1 MTPERW
7 QHIKTVFY
15 GALACPPGE
24 RDSFID
30 SACAGDD
37 GVRREVSELISA
49 HGEGGE
55 FLNAPAFEVAAR
67 SLAASKPE
75 ALAPGQTI
83 SHYRI
88 ISSLDAG
95 GMGEVYLAE
104 DTRLRR
110 RVALKLLPPSFTG
123 DTDRVLRFA
132 QEARAASAL
141 THPNVCTIHEV
152 GEGEDWRH
160 YIVMEYVEGVTLRRH
175 MMAKRMDV
183 TEVLEVA
190 IQIASG
196 LTAAHALG
204 VVHRDVKPENVMLRP
219 DGIVKVLDFGL
230 AKLTEKQ
237 PAADSTMP
245 TQPRVQTE
253 TGMLM
258 GTASYMSPEQARGLA
273 VDARTDVWSFGVVLY
288 EMLAGRTPFEG
299 ATNSDVIVSVLER
312 EPLPLSRDA
321 EVPAALERIVSKALR
336 KRKEQRYQALGDLA
350 VDLKSLKEEL
360 EVETRLKGGLLP
372 SASGKHFGVR
382 NDEFGAVGEPAARTG
397 HVILARPTASVDY
410 LVGKIKFHRTF
421 AAIVLLTVVAGAI
434 GLTYFAINRNKANS
448 GARGMPSI
456 AVLPVKPINVANRD
470 EIYEIGIADAVINR
484 LGSTKGLVVR
494 PLNATRRYADVG
506 QDPLA
511 AGREQQVDYVLV
523 SNYQLAAGKIR
534 ITAQL
539 LDVRSGQIEETYKS
553 EKDAGDIFAME
564 DAIAGEIGNLL
575 QARFATA
582 SSTQAAKRG
591 TSNEEAYLL
600 YLQGMYLLDKESTA
614 DAKRAIELFDKA
626 LSIDSDYA
634 KAWAGKARA
643 HCAFAHWGGSSPDA
657 EFAKA
662 KPAIGQ
668 ALALDNNLPEAYGV
682 LGIIKADYD
691 WNFAES
697 ERQFLRAIEIAPD
710 SDNLYRWYASRLA
723 GKGRSEEAISRIK
736 TAIDLNPNSLFHQIV
751 YARILYFARRYD
763 DAITQ
768 LQRVIE
774 MDSARPVAYSLLWR
788 SYHQK
793 GDYARAFESFMKFQR
808 SIRTNDEVLKNYE
821 TSYAKSGWQGALL
834 RNIEILKANHSKGS
848 YAYNISVLSA
858 LLGQRE
864 QSLRY
869 LNDAVKNRSLDISS
883 INGDPGLD
891 LLRDDPRFA
900 ELVRRVEIEMK
911 PPEVRA
917 EARAAPLP

>member
-15 GALACPPGE
+15 GALACPPAE
-24 RDSFID
+24 RDLFID

-37 GVRREVSELISA
+37 AVRREVSELISA
-49 HGEGGE
+49 HGESSE
-55 FLNAPAFEVAAR
+55 FLNAPAFELAAK
-67 SLAASKPE
+67 SLAGSKPV
-75 ALAPGQTI
+75 ALATGQII

-88 ISSLDAG
+88 ISSLGAG

-123 DTDRVLRFA
+123 DSDRVLRFA

-152 GEGEDWRH
+152 GESEDGRH

-183 TEVLEVA
+183 AEVLEVA

-230 AKLTEKQ
+230 AKLTEKP

-245 TQPRVQTE
+245 TQPHVQTE

-273 VDARTDVWSFGVVLY
+273 VDARTDIWSFGVVVY

-299 ATNSDVIVSVLER
+299 ATNSDVIVCVLER

-321 EVPAALERIVSKALR
+321 EVPAGLERIVSKALR
-336 KRKEQRYQALGDLA
+336 KRKEQRYQTLGDLT
-350 VDLKSLKEEL
+350 VDLKNLKEEL
-360 EVETRLKGGLLP
+360 EVESRLKGVLLP
-372 SASGKHFGVR
+372 NTSGKHFGLR
-382 NDEFGAVGEPAARTG
+382 NEFGAVGADRQPTARTG
-397 HVILARPTASVDY
+397 HVTLARPTASVEY
-410 LVGKIKFHRTF
+410 LIGKIKYHRTF
-421 AAIVLLTVVAGAI
+421 AGIALLTFVASAI
-434 GLTYFAINRNKANS
+434 ALSYFAINRNNAAS
-448 GARGMPSI
+448 GVRGSQSI
-456 AVLPVKPINVANRD
+456 AVLPLKPINVANRD
-470 EIYEIGIADAVINR
+470 EIYEIGIADALINR
-484 LGSTKGLVVR
+484 LGSTKELVVR
-494 PLNATRRYADVG
+494 PLSAMRRYVDVG

-511 AGREQQVDYVLV
+511 AGREQQVDYVLA

-539 LDVRSGQIEETYKS
+539 LHVSSGKIEETYKN

-575 QARFATA
+575 QARFATP
-582 SSTQAAKRG
+582 SNTQAAKRG
-591 TSNEEAYLL
+591 TSNEEAYLH
-600 YLQGMYLLDKESTA
+600 YLQGMYLLDKESAA

-626 LSIDSDYA
+626 LSLDSDYA

-662 KPAIGQ
+662 HPAIGR

-710 SDNLYRWYASRLA
+710 SDNVYRWYAGRLA

-751 YARILYFARRYD
+751 YGRILYFARRYD
-763 DAITQ
+763 EAITQ

-774 MDSARPVAYSLLWR
+774 MDSSRPVAYSLLWR

-793 GDYARAFESFMKFQR
+793 GDYARAYESFMKFQQL
-808 SIRTNDEVLKNYE
+808 IQANDEALKNYE
-821 TSYAKSGWQGALL
+821 TSYAKSGWAGVLL
-834 RNIEILKANHSKGS
+834 RNIEILKAINEKGR
-848 YAYNISVLSA
+848 YAYSISGLSA

-869 LNDAVKNRSLDISS
+869 LNDAVKNRSLAIAD

-891 LLRDDPRFA
+891 SLRDDPRFA

-911 PPEVRA
+911 PGA
-917 EARAAPLP
+917 

>member
-37 GVRREVSELISA
+37 AVRREVSELISA
-49 HGEGGE
+49 HGESGE
-55 FLNAPAFEVAAR
+55 FLNAPAFELAAR
-67 SLAASKPE
+67 SLAGSKPE
-75 ALAPGQTI
+75 ALAPGQLI

-88 ISSLDAG
+88 ISSLGAG

-152 GEGEDWRH
+152 GEGEDGRH

-183 TEVLEVA
+183 AEVLEVA

-273 VDARTDVWSFGVVLY
+273 VDARTDIWSLGVVLY
-288 EMLAGRTPFEG
+288 EMLEGRTPFEG

-321 EVPAALERIVSKALR
+321 EVPAGLERIVSKALR
-336 KRKEQRYQALGDLA
+336 KRKEQRYQTLGDLA
-350 VDLKSLKEEL
+350 VDLKNLKEEL
-360 EVETRLKGGLLP
+360 EVESRLKGVLLP
-372 SASGKHFGVR
+372 NTSAKRFGVR
-382 NDEFGAVGEPAARTG
+382 NEFGAVGAARQPAARTG
-397 HVILARPTASVDY
+397 HVTLARPTASVEY
-410 LVGKIKFHRTF
+410 LIGKIKYHRTF
-421 AAIVLLTVVAGAI
+421 AGIALLTLVAGAI
-434 GLTYFAINRNKANS
+434 GLSYFAINRNKADS
-448 GARGMPSI
+448 GARGSQSI
-456 AVLPVKPINVANRD
+456 AVLPLKPINVANRD
-470 EIYEIGIADAVINR
+470 EIYEIGIADALINR

-494 PLNATRRYADVG
+494 PLSATRRYADVG

-539 LDVRSGQIEETYKS
+539 LDVTSGQIEETYKS
-553 EKDAGDIFAME
+553 EKDAGDVFAME
-564 DAIAGEIGNLL
+564 DAIAAEIGNLL
-575 QARFATA
+575 QARFATT

-600 YLQGMYLLDKESTA
+600 YLQGMYLLDKETTA

-662 KPAIGQ
+662 EPAIGQ

-710 SDNLYRWYASRLA
+710 SDNVYRWYASRLS
-723 GKGRSEEAISRIK
+723 GQGRSEEAISRIK
-736 TAIDLNPNSLFHQIV
+736 TAIDLNPNSLFHQIM
-751 YARILYFARRYD
+751 YGRILYFARRYD

-793 GDYARAFESFMKFQR
+793 GDYSRAYESFMKFQQL
-808 SIRTNDEVLKNYE
+808 IRTNDEVLKNYE
-821 TSYAKSGWQGALL
+821 TSYAKSGWQGVLL
-834 RNIEILKANHSKGS
+834 RNIEILKAINAKGS

-869 LNDAVKNRSLDISS
+869 LNDAVKNRSLDISD

-891 LLRDDPRFA
+891 SLRDDPRFA
-900 ELVRRVEIEMK
+900 ELVRRVEIEVK
-911 PPEVRA
+911 P
-917 EARAAPLP
+917 AA

>member
-24 RDSFID
+24 RDSFIN

-37 GVRREVSELISA
+37 DVRREVSELISA
-49 HGEGGE
+49 HGETGE
-55 FLNAPAFEVAAR
+55 FLNAPAFELAAR
-67 SLAASKPE
+67 SLAGSKRE
-75 ALAPGQTI
+75 ALAPGQLI
-83 SHYRI
+83 SHYKI
-88 ISSLDAG
+88 ISSLGAG

-152 GEGEDWRH
+152 GEGEDGRH
-160 YIVMEYVEGVTLRRH
+160 FIVMEYVEGVTLRRH

-183 TEVLEVA
+183 AEVLEVA

-196 LTAAHALG
+196 LTAAHSLG

-237 PAADSTMP
+237 PAADSTIP

-273 VDARTDVWSFGVVLY
+273 VDARTDIWSLGVVLY
-288 EMLAGRTPFEG
+288 EMLAGRPPFEG

-312 EPLPLSRDA
+312 EPLPLSGDA
-321 EVPAALERIVSKALR
+321 EGTAGLERIVSKALR
-336 KRKEQRYQALGDLA
+336 KRKEQRYQTLGDLA
-350 VDLKSLKEEL
+350 VDLKNSKEEL
-360 EVETRLKGGLLP
+360 EVEARLKGGLLSNT
-372 SASGKHFGVR
+372 SAKHFGVR
-382 NDEFGAVGEPAARTG
+382 NEFGAVSAARQPTARTG
-397 HVILARPTASVDY
+397 HVTLTRPTASVEY
-410 LVGKIKFHRTF
+410 LIGKIKYHRTL
-421 AAIVLLTVVAGAI
+421 AGTALLTLVAGAI
-434 GLTYFAINRNKANS
+434 ALSYFAINWNKANL
-448 GARGMPSI
+448 GARGSQSI
-456 AVLPVKPINVANRD
+456 AVLPFKPINVANRD
-470 EIYEIGIADAVINR
+470 EIYEIGIADALINR
-484 LGSTKGLVVR
+484 LGATKGLVVR
-494 PLNATRRYADVG
+494 PLTATRRYADVN
-506 QDPLA
+506 QDPLT
-511 AGREQQVDYVLV
+511 AGREQQVDYVLA

-539 LDVRSGQIEETYKS
+539 LHVTSGQIEQTYKS
-553 EKDAGDIFAME
+553 EKDAGDVFAME
-564 DAIAGEIGNLL
+564 DAIAAEIGNLL

-591 TSNEEAYLL
+591 TSNEEAYLH
-600 YLQGMYLLDKESTA
+600 YLQGMYLLDKESRA
-614 DAKRAIELFDKA
+614 DAKRAIELFDQA
-626 LSIDSDYA
+626 LSLDSDYA
-634 KAWAGKARA
+634 QAWAGKARA

-662 KPAIGQ
+662 KPAIGR

-710 SDNLYRWYASRLA
+710 SDNVYRWYAGRLA
-723 GKGRSEEAISRIK
+723 GKGRSDEAISRIK
-736 TAIDLNPNSLFHQIV
+736 TAIDLNPNSLFHQLV
-751 YARILYFARRYD
+751 YGRILYFARRYD
-763 DAITQ
+763 DAIAQ

-774 MDSARPVAYSLLWR
+774 MDSSRPVAYSLLWR
-788 SYHQK
+788 SHHQK
-793 GDYARAFESFMKFQR
+793 GDYSRAYETFMRFQQLIQA
-808 SIRTNDEVLKNYE
+808 SDEVLKNYE
-821 TSYAKSGWQGALL
+821 TSYAKSGWQGVLL
-834 RNIEILKANHSKGS
+834 RHSEILKALNEKDT
-848 YAYNISVLSA
+848 YAYNLSVLSA

-869 LNDAVKNRSLDISS
+869 LNDAVQNRSLAIADIY
-883 INGDPGLD
+883 GDPGLD
-891 LLRDDPRFA
+891 SLRDDPRFA
-900 ELVRRVEIEMK
+900 ELVRRVESEVK
-911 PPEVRA
+911 P
-917 EARAAPLP
+917 AA

>member
-24 RDSFID
+24 RISFID
-30 SACAGDD
+30 SACAGDEA
-37 GVRREVSELISA
+37 VRREVSELISA
-49 HGEGGE
+49 HEEIGE
-55 FLNAPAFEVAAR
+55 FLDAPAFELAAR
-67 SLAASKPE
+67 SLAGSKPE
-75 ALAPGQTI
+75 ALAPGQI
-83 SHYRI
+83 INHYRI
-88 ISSLDAG
+88 ISSLGAG

-110 RVALKLLPPSFTG
+110 RVALKLLSASFTG
-123 DTDRVLRFA
+123 ETDRVLRFA

-152 GEGEDWRH
+152 GEGEDGRH

-196 LTAAHALG
+196 LTAAHTLG

-237 PAADSTMP
+237 PAADSAMS

-253 TGMLM
+253 TGMVM
-258 GTASYMSPEQARGLA
+258 GTVSYMSPEQARGLA
-273 VDARTDVWSFGVVLY
+273 VDARTDIWSLGVVLY
-288 EMLAGRTPFEG
+288 EMLAGRTPFAG

-321 EVPAALERIVSKALR
+321 EVTAGLERIVTKALR
-336 KRKEQRYQALGDLA
+336 KRKENRYQTLGDLA
-350 VDLKSLKEEL
+350 VDLKNSKEEL
-360 EVETRLKGGLLP
+360 EVEARLKRGLLP
-372 SASGKHFGVR
+372 NTSGKHFGVR
-382 NDEFGAVGEPAARTG
+382 NYELEAVGAAGEPPARTG
-397 HVILARPTASVDY
+397 HVTLARPTASVEY
-410 LVGKIKFHRTF
+410 LIGKIKYHRTF
-421 AAIVLLTVVAGAI
+421 AGIALLMLVASAIALG
-434 GLTYFAINRNKANS
+434 YFAIIRNKAGS
-448 GARGMPSI
+448 GARGSQSL
-456 AVLPVKPINVANRD
+456 AVLPLKPINVANRD
-470 EIYEIGIADAVINR
+470 EIYEIGIADALINR

-511 AGREQQVDYVLV
+511 AGKEQQVDYVLV

-539 LDVRSGQIEETYKS
+539 LDVISGQIEETYKS
-553 EKDAGDIFAME
+553 EKDASDVFAMQ
-564 DAIAGEIGNLL
+564 DAIASEIGNLL
-575 QARFATA
+575 QARFATP

-591 TSNEEAYLL
+591 TSNEEAYLH

-643 HCAFAHWGGSSPDA
+643 HCSFAHWGGSSPDA

-710 SDNLYRWYASRLA
+710 SDNVYRWYAMRLA

-774 MDSARPVAYSLLWR
+774 MDSSRPVAYSLLWR

-793 GDYARAFESFMKFQR
+793 GDYSRAYESFMRFQQL
-808 SIRTNDEVLKNYE
+808 IQTKDEGLKNYE
-821 TSYAKSGWQGALL
+821 TSYAKSGWQGVLL
-834 RNIEILKANHSKGS
+834 RNIEILKANNAKGS

-869 LNDAVKNRSLDISS
+869 LNDAVKNRSLDIAS

-891 LLRDDPRFA
+891 SLRDDPRFA
-900 ELVRRVEIEMK
+900 ELVRRVEIEVK
-911 PPEVRA
+911 P
-917 EARAAPLP
+917 AA